1 MLMRRSQEE
10 RREATREALLAAGRR
25 LFGARGYAGVS
36 SAAVAAAARVTT
48 GAMYH
53 HFGDKAGLFRAVF
66 EGVEADLAAAV
77 RRAAGDPGDPLLR
90 VEKGALAFLD
100 AAREPAVRRI
110 VLIDGPSVLGWERWR
125 FIDEKHHLRP
135 LKAALIVAM
144 RTDLVERRDPDSL
157 ARLLMGALTEAA
169 LDGGRE
175 IAESALWLISR
186 LRRT

>member
-1 MLMRRSQEE
+1 MRRSQEE
-10 RREATREALLAAGRR
+10 RREATTEALLAAGRR

-36 SAAVAAAARVTT
+36 SAALAAAAGLTT

-53 HFGDKAGLFRAVF
+53 HFEDKAALFRSVF
-66 EGVEADLAAAV
+66 ASVEAELAAAV
-77 RRAAGDPGDPLLR
+77 RRAAAVPGDPIVRL
-90 VEKGALAFLD
+90 EKGALAFLE
-100 AAREPAVRRI
+100 AAREPPVRRI
-110 VLIDGPSVLGWERWR
+110 VLIDGPRVLGWERWR

-144 RTDLVERRDPDSL
+144 RAGLMERRDPDTL

-175 IAESALWLISR
+175 IENSVLWLISR

>member
-1 MLMRRSQEE
+1 MRRSQEE
-10 RREATREALLAAGRR
+10 RREATTEALLSAGRR
-25 LFGARGYAGVS
+25 LFGARGYGGVS
-36 SAAVAAAARVTT
+36 SAALAAAAGLTT

-53 HFGDKAGLFRAVF
+53 HFEDKAALFRSVF
-66 EGVEADLAAAV
+66 ESVEAELALAVRQAAA
-77 RRAAGDPGDPLLR
+77 GPGDPLVRL
-90 VEKGALAFLD
+90 EKGALAFLD
-100 AAREPAVRRI
+100 AAREPQVRRI

-144 RTDLVERRDPDSL
+144 RAGLVERRDPDPL

-175 IAESALWLISR
+175 IADSALWLISR
-186 LRRT
+186 LRRI

>member
-1 MLMRRSQEE
+1 MLARRTQEE
-10 RREATREALLAAGRR
+10 RREATLEALLAAGRK

-36 SAAVAAAARVTT
+36 SAALAAAAGLTT

-53 HFGDKAGLFRAVF
+53 HFEDKTALFRAVF
-66 EGVEADLAAAV
+66 ESVEAELAAAV
-77 RRAAGDPGDPLLR
+77 RKAAAGPGDPLLR
-90 VEKGALAFLD
+90 VEKGALAFLE
-100 AAREPAVRRI
+100 AAREPLVRRI
-110 VLIDGPSVLGWERWR
+110 VLIDGPGVLGWERWR
-125 FIDEKHHLRP
+125 HIDEKHHLRP

-144 RTDLVERRDPDSL
+144 RAGLVERRDPDAL

-175 IAESALWLISR
+175 IADSVLWLISR